1 MMTPSTTDG
10 GVEVRFSMA
19 GPCCDMKV
27 WHASFW
33 HASENNGRLLTPVRL
48 GYRTIFSKNAESM
61 LRFQVSGDFNVT
73 ESSRNHTVFTFN
85 TLEAYTYAKLIY
97 AGSDF
102 RQMVED
108 YVNNIN
114 KAMNHAG
121 TD

>member
-10 GVEVRFSMA
+10 GVEVRFSTA
-19 GPCCDMKV
+19 GPCCDMQV
-27 WHASFW
+27 W
-33 HASENNGRLLTPVRL
+33 HASENNGRRLIPVRL
-48 GYRTIFSKNAESM
+48 GYQTIFSKNAESM

-73 ESSRNHTVFTFN
+73 ESSWNHTVFTFN

-108 YVNNIN
+108 YVNNNIM